1 MELVKVIDALLTAML
16 NQTLDVR
23 DKPLVKASVLVL
35 WRKCFSD
42 IQFGNSLLFALFS
55 LGKSINHLLVTHC
68 PDKWL

>member
-23 DKPLVKASVLVL
+23 DKPLIKVSVLVL

-42 IQFGNSLLFALFS
+42 IQFSNSL
-55 LGKSINHLLVTHC
+55 
-68 PDKWL
+68 